1 MSGIQNVIQKS
12 MEEIQASKELKQNTL
27 QYLEEQRRRQERKL
41 FHRKPYRALRYALAV
56 ICIFLLAGAGSY
68 SVYSKPVS
76 YISID
81 VNPSI
86 ELGINR
92 FDKVVSAKGYNQD
105 GQDILQHVPL
115 KNISYIQ
122 AIDRLLQDAYYSRFL
137 TGDSKLVLTVISD
150 QSDVMLQKIN
160 GNDSFQDYGAV
171 TYSSDTA
178 CMTEAHQHEM
188 SFGKYRAYL
197 ELSQYDANI
206 TVEDCHGMT
215 ISEIQDRIE
224 TCRGHN
230 KENTQKKHSESH
242 KKHHLEEGY

>member
-27 QYLEEQRRRQERKL
+27 QYLEEQRRRQERK
-41 FHRKPYRALRYALAV
+41 HYYRKSYRVLRYALAA
-56 ICIFLLAGAGSY
+56 ICVFLLAGAGSY

-81 VNPSI
+81 INPSI

-188 SFGKYRAYL
+188 SFGKYRA
-197 ELSQYDANI
+197 
-206 TVEDCHGMT
+206 
-215 ISEIQDRIE
+215 
-224 TCRGHN
+224 
-230 KENTQKKHSESH
+230 
-242 KKHHLEEGY
+242 

>member
-1 MSGIQNVIQKS
+1 MIK
-12 MEEIQASKELKQNTL
+12 LYL
-27 QYLEEQRRRQERKL
+27 QRDTIKM
-41 FHRKPYRALRYALAV
+41 
-56 ICIFLLAGAGSY
+56 
-68 SVYSKPVS
+68 
-76 YISID
+76 
-81 VNPSI
+81 
-86 ELGINR
+86 
-92 FDKVVSAKGYNQD
+92 DK
-105 GQDILQHVPL
+105 
-115 KNISYIQ
+115 
-122 AIDRLLQDAYYSRFL
+122 
-137 TGDSKLVLTVISD
+137 ISD